1 MAEANG
7 KKLTK
12 KKKLLISFAAVFGAL
27 IILGAILLGLF
38 CPRKLSSYF
47 SLDASDADRVYI
59 SYIDHG
65 ATVSSMT
72 EKELDKEKLNE
83 FFDKIK
89 NITVKPKY
97 QACKCA
103 SFYSFFVVS
112 GKRVYEINRL
122 EIRVSENGKVKNTQL
137 YGSDGKAFAEL
148 VALFGDDIKI

>member
-1 MAEANG
+1 MSKANG
-7 KKLTK
+7 KRLTGR
-12 KKKLLISFAAVFGAL
+12 KKLIISLSAVFGTL

-59 SYIDHG
+59 SYIDHS

-72 EKELDKEKLNE
+72 EKELGSEKLTE
-83 FFDKIK
+83 FFGRIK

-97 QACKCA
+97 QPCKCD
-103 SFYSFFVVS
+103 SSYSFFVVS
-112 GKRVYEINRL
+112 GKRAYEISPL
-122 EIRVSENGKVKNTQL
+122 EIRISENGKVKNTQL